1 MPVQRSGTAFSHRG
15 GAFSH
20 LALQRNRCAGLAG
33 KASLTLLET
42 EARRFR
48 LIPPFLPSLPDG

>member
-20 LALQRNRCAGLAG
+20 LALQRNCCAG
-33 KASLTLLET
+33 
-42 EARRFR
+42 
-48 LIPPFLPSLPDG
+48 